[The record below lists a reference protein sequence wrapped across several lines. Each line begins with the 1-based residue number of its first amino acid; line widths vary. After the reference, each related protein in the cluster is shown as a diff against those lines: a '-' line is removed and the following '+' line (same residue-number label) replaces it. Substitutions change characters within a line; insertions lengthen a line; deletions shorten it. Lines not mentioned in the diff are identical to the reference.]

1 MAKLSP
7 EKPTEVIR
15 KLRRLGFE
23 GPFGGGRH
31 LIMRHPKTGRKISV
45 PVHGGR
51 DIPVGTLR
59 AIIRTLGIS
68 VKEYI
73 SSHALG

>member
-1 MAKLSP
+1 MPKLSP
-7 EKPTEVIR
+7 EKPRVVIQ

-31 LIMRHPKTGRKISV
+31 IFMRHPETRIKIAV

-51 DIPVGTLR
+51 SIPVGTVA
-59 AIIRTLGIS
+59 AIIKQAGITP
-68 VKEYI
+68 EDWL
-73 SSHALG
+73 AL

>member
-1 MAKLSP
+1 MPRLSP
-7 EKPTEVIR
+7 EQPRVVIQ

-31 LIMRHPKTGRKISV
+31 VFMRHPETRIKISV

-51 DIPVGTLR
+51 SIQVGTVA
-59 AIIRTLGIS
+59 AIVKQAGVS
-68 VKEYI
+68 VEDWL
-73 SSHALG
+73 AL